1 MDKLTVK
8 GLGKRIDGVYDC
20 DLTALLV
27 DVTSPDALLV
37 SEAETIKK
45 LSGARGFEIA
55 EGFLAG
61 DWVVRMAVA
70 IVVLARHNVR
80 LPEASGWEAKVGAFT
95 FDLDT
100 SQEEETEDPP
110 MVGGEKPSVTGGE
123 PGSQTSDGNPE
134 SDPSATGRLVSV
146 TSAKSA

>member
-8 GLGKRIDGVYDC
+8 GLGKRVDGDYDC

-27 DVTSPDALLV
+27 DVTSPEALLV

-70 IVVLARHNVR
+70 VVVLARHNVR
-80 LPEASGWEAKVGAFT
+80 FAETAGWEAKVGAFT

-100 SQEEETEDPP
+100 DDQEDEADPP
-110 MVGGEKPSVTGGE
+110 TQEGGKPSAIGGE
-123 PGSQTSDGNPE
+123 PGNQTSDGNQENDQSP
-134 SDPSATGRLVSV
+134 TGHLVSV
-146 TSAKSA
+146 TSAR